1 MDLISLLNNTANGLS
16 AIQAK
21 AATTSN
27 NIANANTPGYAQQ
40 QANLAEATSSALG
53 GNRGYIGGGVFLLN
67 VTQTRD
73 QFVESQLP
81 TGFSHSSS
89 STAESDA
96 LASVSTFNNGVDGN
110 LSDAMSAFYSSLTAL
125 AQNPIRVLAR
135 LKLQSYFS
143 RGGAGAQW
151 NRCQRHQHR
160 SASEFHSGASGA
172 AQSAHFGD

>member
-16 AIQAK
+16 AIQAR

-53 GNRGYIGGGVFLLN
+53 GNRGYIGGGVYLLN

-81 TGFSHSSS
+81 TAFSQSSS
-89 STAESDA
+89 STAQSDA
-96 LASVSTFNNGVDGN
+96 LASVSVFNNGVDGD
-110 LSDAMSAFYSSLTAL
+110 LSDAMSSFYSSLTAL
-125 AQNPIRVLAR
+125 AQNAGDHKPAAVRCAIRELAR
-135 LKLQSYFS
+135 LFLQSYFS
-143 RGGAGAQW
+143 RSGAGA
-151 NRCQRHQHR
+151 
-160 SASEFHSGASGA
+160 
-172 AQSAHFGD
+172 